1 MDDNYQKLIA
11 RISEAARIS
20 VAEIERKIDAKRA
33 RLSGLVSKEGAAQ
46 IVAAELGINFEQE
59 RMKIS
64 ELVHGMRRVNVIGK
78 ILEVFPIREYS
89 KNGREGKVCN
99 FLIADEGSN
108 TRVVVWDNH
117 HIVLFE
123 DGKLKAGDVVE
134 ISNANIRNGELHLTS
149 FSDIKKSKEVLDNVV
164 AERVFTERKIRDV
177 REGERFKTRAVVV
190 QVFEPRYFEAC
201 PKCGKKVVDK
211 SCKQHGVVEG
221 RKRALLS
228 VVLDDG
234 SESIRGVLFGEQ
246 INKIGLNENDVFSLE
261 NFAVKKNELL
271 GEEKFFCGN
280 VRANALFN
288 TIEMNVEDVFDVK
301 PDELISELE
310 KRAWANLAK

>member
-1 MDDNYQKLIA
+1 MDENYQKLIS

-20 VAEIERKIDAKRA
+20 VVEIERKIDAKRA

-46 IVAAELGINFEQE
+46 IVAAELGINFDQE

-64 ELVHGMRRVNVIGK
+64 ELVHGMRRVNVVGK

-99 FLIADEGSN
+99 LLIADEGSN

-117 HIVLFE
+117 HIALFE
-123 DGKLKAGDVVE
+123 EDKLKAGDIME
-134 ISNANIRNGELHLTS
+134 ISNANVRNGELHLTS
-149 FSDIKKSKEVLDNVV
+149 FSDIKKSKEILENVII
-164 AERVFTERKIRDV
+164 ERVFAERKIKDV

-190 QVFEPRYFEAC
+190 QIFEPRYFEAC
-201 PKCGKKVVDK
+201 PKCRKKVIDGACKEHGKVD
-211 SCKQHGVVEG
+211 GE
-221 RKRALLS
+221 KRALLS
-228 VVLDDG
+228 IVLDDG
-234 SESIRGVLFGEQ
+234 SETIRGVLFSEQ

-261 NFAVKKNELL
+261 NFTIKKNELL

-310 KRAWANLAK
+310 KRA